1 MWVGEASVDYPLY
14 TVGLWSMGLCLEGC
28 GTRGLTVVVDS
39 PVIVADEWN
48 LCFMRIY
55 IGSNGRE
62 GSSLCL
68 YFII

>member
-28 GTRGLTVVVDS
+28 GTRGLMVVVES

-55 IGSNGRE
+55 I
-62 GSSLCL
+62 
-68 YFII
+68 